1 MARRRSESGVTLV
14 EFGLIAP
21 VFVLMVMGLFVLGLV
36 AVNQMQ
42 LNSAVRDGARAAA
55 VCGGPSRNSQPVV
68 PALPNG
74 SACDSRYLISY
85 LNSRLSAVPGG
96 VATGVCV
103 YVGSSD
109 GSSQGTTCVATDTI
123 DPNIFDKCNKG
134 TVVEVDMTYPQQLYM
149 PVVGNV
155 FGDGGTTVRT
165 LHARAQ
171 AVCEQ

>member
-1 MARRRSESGVTLV
+1 
-14 EFGLIAP
+14 
-21 VFVLMVMGLFVLGLV
+21 
-36 AVNQMQ
+36 
-42 LNSAVRDGARAAA
+42 
-55 VCGGPSRNSQPVV
+55 VCGGPSRNSQPVL

-103 YVGSSD
+103 YVG
-109 GSSQGTTCVATDTI
+109 GSGGTTCVASDPV

-134 TVVEVDMTYPQQLYM
+134 TVVQVDMTYPQQLYI

-155 FGDGGTTVRT
+155 LGDGGSTVRT